1 VHARYIPL
9 VRFLLDLGAS
19 PASKKNLAVIV
30 AITQKDLALVKM
42 LVEREDKASL
52 NKGTAKK
59 RKLEDRV
66 VLDSKMLKVAL
77 KCDAMDIVEYLTQE
91 KGVVPDIQTLKM
103 MMV

>member
-1 VHARYIPL
+1 M
-9 VRFLLDLGAS
+9 
-19 PASKKNLAVIV
+19 
-30 AITQKDLALVKM
+30 AIRQKDLALVKM

-66 VLDSKMLKVAL
+66 LLDSRMLKVAL

-103 MMV
+103 MVV